1 MSMRVPS
8 QLARSK
14 QTPGA
19 LVPASLCT
27 RTLAL
32 ALHLCA
38 WAAPPVAVEPLA
50 LKGAAEWHGLFLQ
63 KQRNFCMFLSHYRGI
78 VLQSRFF
85 WIACSRLV
93 ACSMSV
99 SMPPSRLLRRYTSM
113 LPSARRGDWLESRW
127 SSPWIQQKRLV
138 LTAGSGDDNRRLL
151 PEKQGGEA
159 LAPRVQ

>member
-1 MSMRVPS
+1 MRVDVTQTS
-8 QLARSK
+8 AVCCRVCFRSK
-14 QTPGA
+14 
-19 LVPASLCT
+19 
-27 RTLAL
+27 
-32 ALHLCA
+32 
-38 WAAPPVAVEPLA
+38 EI
-50 LKGAAEWHGLFLQ
+50 
-63 KQRNFCMFLSHYRGI
+63 FCVFLSHYRGI

-113 LPSARRGDWLESRW
+113 LPSARRCDWLESRW
-127 SSPWIQQKRLV
+127 SPMIQQKRLV